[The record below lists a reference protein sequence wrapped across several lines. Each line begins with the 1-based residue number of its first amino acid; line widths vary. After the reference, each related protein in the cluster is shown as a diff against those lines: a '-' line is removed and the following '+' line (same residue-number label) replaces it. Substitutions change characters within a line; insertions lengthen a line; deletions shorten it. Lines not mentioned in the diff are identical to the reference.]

1 MAVQARNITTS
12 DVGRL
17 LGKSD
22 LTVRVM
28 MQKGL
33 LDIGIAELMPGNKRW
48 TYFVSPNKLAE
59 YLGCSVPELYAR
71 LDGKSLQM
79 QGGKFTEEQIQT
91 ICKAFEST
99 LRGLAVSE
107 A

>member
-1 MAVQARNITTS
+1 MAVTARNITTA
-12 DVGRL
+12 DAARL
-17 LGKSD
+17 LGKNE

-48 TYFVSPNKLAE
+48 TYFVSPKLLAE

-71 LDGKSLQM
+71 LDGKPLQAS
-79 QGGKFTEEQIQT
+79 KFTEDQIQT
-91 ICKAFEST
+91 ICQVFEQT
-99 LRGLAVSE
+99 LRSMAVSE

>member
-1 MAVQARNITTS
+1 MAIPARNITTA
-12 DVGRL
+12 DAARL

-71 LDGKSLQM
+71 LDGKPLQES
-79 QGGKFTEEQIQT
+79 KFTEDQIKT
-91 ICKAFEST
+91 ICQVLEQT

>member
-1 MAVQARNITTS
+1 MATPARNITTS

-33 LDIGIAELMPGNKRW
+33 LDIGVAELMPGNKRW
-48 TYFVSPNKLAE
+48 TYFVSPNLLAT

-71 LDGKSLQM
+71 LDGKPLQ
-79 QGGKFTEEQIQT
+79 GSKFTEDQIQT
-91 ICKAFEST
+91 ICKAFEMT

-107 A
+107 V

>member
-1 MAVQARNITTS
+1 MAIPARNITTA
-12 DVGRL
+12 DAARL

-71 LDGKSLQM
+71 LDGKQM
-79 QGGKFTEEQIQT
+79 QCSKFTEDQIRFLCNT
-91 ICKAFEST
+91 FEKT
-99 LRGLAVSE
+99 LRGLAASE